1 VVVGAGNTL
10 LSWCVYAALV
20 AAGVAYLVASAL
32 AFAVGALNSYAFN
45 RRWTFRSHDHP
56 AREVLRFGVVQCVGL
71 GTDVLLLHTL
81 TRGVGLHHLI
91 AQVLVFPVASTVTFL
106 LSRHWVFAGAQ
117 RISRRA

>member
-20 AAGVAYLVASAL
+20 AVGVAYLVASGL
-32 AFAVGALNSYAFN
+32 AFAVGALNSYAWN
-45 RRWTFRSHDHP
+45 RRWTFRSRDRP
-56 AREVLRFGVVQCVGL
+56 VRELLRFGVVQCVGL
-71 GTDVLLLHTL
+71 GTDVWLLHTL

-91 AQVLVFPVASTVTFL
+91 AQMLVLPVASTVTFL
-106 LSRHWVFAGAQ
+106 LSRYWAFAGAQ